1 MSAMDEIFNKIIAR
15 EIPAEIVYEDESVI
29 AFLSI
34 QPINQ
39 GHTLIVPKKKFVNIF
54 DGDSAVLGHMMEIG
68 QKIALV
74 LKNELGADGV
84 NILMNNEAAAG
95 QEVFHAH
102 LHVIPRLSGDG
113 AYHPAKHITYGEG
126 EMVRVGEQ
134 IKVALS

>member
-1 MSAMDEIFNKIIAR
+1 MNDIFDKIITR

-34 QPINQ
+34 QPINH
-39 GHTLIVPKKKFVNIF
+39 GHTLVVPKKKFVNIF
-54 DGDSAVLGHMMEIG
+54 DGDSVILGHMMQVG
-68 QKIALV
+68 QKIARV

-84 NILMNNEAAAG
+84 NILMNNEASAG

-102 LHVIPRLSGDG
+102 LHVIPRMSGDG
-113 AYHPAKHITYGEG
+113 AYHPAKHVTYGEG
-126 EMVRVGEQ
+126 EMKHVGEQ